1 MSKNTPEY
9 AAWMIFGAIAV
20 VSAVRTV
27 TAKNRTGAA
36 VRGSKADDG
45 TLLTL
50 GVVGGLAGI
59 GAGMARFRA

>member
-20 VSAVRTV
+20 VTAVRTV
-27 TAKNRTGAA
+27 AAKSHTGTAAH
-36 VRGSKADDG
+36 GSKSDDG

-59 GAGMARFRA
+59 GAGVARLRA